1 MKTTIEIEI
10 RPFSHNSCNEIE
22 NSMSNKLMIDIISN
36 ITEELKKIDTS
47 NYYFNLKINTNDK

>member
-22 NSMSNKLMIDIISN
+22 NSRSNKLMIDIISN